1 MVGWIIGFAVILA
14 PSLIGLT
21 FAVRT
26 ARRVGTAERAM
37 RVLADRPGWQRIE
50 RGKDGEEWAGYAG
63 HFPWLLRTWHG
74 ITVAGQ
80 FGDHRVTVAR
90 RYEQISRRDDQHWL
104 IVCFDLRGS
113 GPNLRLERHWSAAEL
128 DLTFSKD
135 LPYLTM
141 SDDSAGTAER
151 FYASDLPKRL
161 VRFAGPAVSFRKDGA
176 CFVYPLPKVVD
187 MDKLLEELA
196 GLLPDLAV
204 LARDAAREDE
214 TDST

>member
-1 MVGWIIGFAVILA
+1 MGWIIGFAVILA

-26 ARRVGTAERAM
+26 ARRVGKAERAM
-37 RVLADRPGWQRIE
+37 RVLAARPGWQRIE

-63 HFPWLLRTWHG
+63 HFPWLLRTRHG
-74 ITVAGQ
+74 ITVTGPLS
-80 FGDHRVTVAR
+80 DHQVTVDS
-90 RYEQISRRDDQHWL
+90 RYEQISRRDQHWL

-128 DLTFSKD
+128 NLTFPKD

-161 VRFAGPAVSFRKDGA
+161 VRFAGPAVSFRENGA
-176 CFVYPLPKVVD
+176 CFVYPLPEIVD
-187 MDKLLEELA
+187 LDKLLEELA
-196 GLLPDLAV
+196 GLLPDLAA

-214 TDST
+214 ADNT